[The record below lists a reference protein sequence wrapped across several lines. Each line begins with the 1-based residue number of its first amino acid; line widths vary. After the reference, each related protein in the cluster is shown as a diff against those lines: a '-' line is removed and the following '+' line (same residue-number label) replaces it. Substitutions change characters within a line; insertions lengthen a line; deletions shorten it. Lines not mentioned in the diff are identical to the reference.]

1 MERIVSEITGNY
13 DQKDNGIERY
23 TIFFLVVVETI
34 HAKVTRE
41 NQRTNEKKISIQ
53 RKCEERKKCA
63 PILYNAI

>member
-23 TIFFLVVVETI
+23 TIFFSLVVVETI

-41 NQRTNEKKISIQ
+41 NERTNEKKIHTE
-53 RKCEERKKCA
+53 KM
-63 PILYNAI
+63 